1 MRLSK
6 NTLQK
11 SILLFSLSF
20 LLFGCFGKKISEA
33 ELFIAHL
40 HEKMTQEEYSFIYE
54 EMTTS
59 EFKNEIDK
67 ESFLNIMTTMFD
79 DINSLNVVKGFG
91 FNLETK
97 NGITAYSRNYIW
109 KGDYY
114 NIQEEITIKKTNDAF
129 YLQRISLNVVGE
141 KKRKEN
147 TAKDLR
153 NEQDT
158 SYNLSDT
165 KDSKNNNKSVSIHLV
180 DDQEVVF
187 KNKENFVKVSCP
199 EYPAESVKVRCSGCS
214 TFSRDQENIYKI
226 GVRNKVKNITISVS
240 SEDEE
245 LLRKIFK
252 VV

>member
-20 LLFGCFGKKISEA
+20 LLFGCFGEKISEA

-40 HEKMTQEEYSFIYE
+40 HQKMTQEEYSFIYE
-54 EMTTS
+54 EMTSS

-97 NGITAYSRNYIW
+97 NGITTYSRNYIW
-109 KGDYY
+109 KGNDY

-129 YLQRISLNVVGE
+129 YLQLISLNVVGE

-147 TAKDLR
+147 TAKGLKS
-153 NEQDT
+153 EQDST
-158 SYNLSDT
+158 YNLLDIE
-165 KDSKNNNKSVSIHLV
+165 DSKNDNKSVSINLV

-187 KNKENFVKVSCP
+187 KNKENFVKVFCP
-199 EYPAESVKVRCSGCS
+199 EYPAGSIKVHCSGCS

-226 GVRNKVKNITISVS
+226 GVNNKAKNIIISV
-240 SEDEE
+240 
-245 LLRKIFK
+245 
-252 VV
+252 